1 MHHNRRKKK
10 RINYGVRA
18 VELFRGTKGYGFT
31 ISGQQ
36 PCILSCIVTGS
47 PAEQSGLRAG
57 DYLVAV
63 NGYNVAKS
71 PHDDVVKLIGNSKGI
86 LRLQIAENYYSDSSD
101 EEGHLTARTKP
112 KYSHKTRTS
121 NSTSNNNHNHSHNNH
136 NHNHNYNPNHS
147 HTHTHNH
154 NNNNSNHNNAATS
167 VSPNPNN
174 EKFKCTVDKV
184 VNDLK
189 TGAMFELPFDSA
201 QTPGTETTTT
211 STGTTITGTSTVRLP
226 PPPPPQLKM
235 QCSKNGSCH
244 RYLNLKNSICDNNL
258 GLASCSLPCS
268 LALAP
273 PPLNKRETEKIVHRT
288 VVGYLG
294 TIDIPNQL
302 HSSMMMQV
310 LKKCIKRLKQEKRNP
325 ITVLLTIHVTN
336 IKLTN
341 ADNKIIAEYPSYR
354 IIFCNAFSDTD
365 KQYFGILT
373 KSTGDRDGIVSNSC
387 HVFMIFNRLIDH
399 SLHVNTSNI
408 FGFTCTKTTDS
419 MVCQEFPDSCM
430 GLIGAIQTLYI
441 VDGSNDE
448 NGGAYGDVRRQ
459 LDAVSPQP
467 SNVSSSTAH
476 SSNSDSGIGFRD
488 DYAGNQGERNGDI
501 FRQPFP
507 VRIALRAGGSGT
519 GVGVGAGGESGAKS
533 NDDNDDD
540 DDDDDGPWIRRTEPE
555 LGCKGIDG
563 IGLYEGRNIFDGQRE
578 KCGEGNTCVKT
589 SAAKQSVGTSSFSR
603 TIAGIQRSE
612 MEFPVA
618 DGSCCSEIF
627 TMGEPSEDFSCDDS
641 RARNSEMC
649 NKLSPKV
656 FNVAKSLVHSLENLK
671 GDDEQ
676 FTALLNSFAGKSYEA
691 RQWTSLQEI
700 RNLDEFQSD
709 SLQYGSTDS
718 CDKEDNNYGV
728 HTWASGFE
736 KLLKDPV
743 GLQTFAEFLKKEFSH
758 ENIYFWAACERY
770 RNTEDI
776 TNRRALAWKI
786 YQRHLSTTAAE
797 PVNVDSHAAGQITQ
811 ELINYAPA
819 DLFLQAQKQVFN
831 LMKFD
836 SYPRFLRSDLYRNC
850 LETGSSVVS
859 TEDCDLAL
867 TNSPS
872 VKLKKSHSDA
882 EDRRRKS
889 ILPWNRK
896 NRSKS
901 KDRGESEYNKIPT
914 RVEPMYKS
922 FSSIKRDND
931 GNNTSN
937 NNNNNNNS
945 NYNNNDDNI
954 SISSSR
960 SSLASWDL
968 ALRQSFSKHSVAS
981 YDGQN
986 DKKDV
991 HSKCTGLCRVIL
1003 PDGSTTV
1010 VPTSQTET
1018 IKDVITRLLDK
1029 RALKYL
1035 NYDVLILATDELMNL
1050 KYSSSVLAG
1059 QEVEVVPAKVLKVDL
1074 PSRRII
1080 TVVAH
1085 RGRTLKEVL
1094 RPLLNKYGFKL
1105 ELITIWGDGHPISLD
1120 IPAINAPARL
1130 VLTSNNEDFQRD
1142 VPRCQDN
1149 IPQGQT
1155 TLDEITNKVF
1165 EELLVGKSAN
1175 KYQSEGSCKS
1185 DDQRSEGS
1193 SILSNKFFSRDLAL
1207 SGKKKSKSKSSNLSE
1222 KSNSDCTGDDSAA
1235 QSTRSHAPLIAKWRN
1250 GVKLQLPGRFDGDE
1264 LYEGLKRAQRSR
1276 LEDQRGTEINF
1287 ELPDFLKDKENN
1299 KSKDEKKLRRARLT
1313 VSANCDP
1320 TTKFYNDMSSNE
1332 KKQNPSSSL
1341 LKDSVNKLSESRI
1354 NNKSTIN
1361 SYPQSPSSSSLS
1373 LSVSDQYK
1381 NSMQESSTNKTTNLD
1396 NSLTNLDV
1404 TLEDADKTI
1413 IDNSNCKLTC
1423 KSIESSPT
1431 GNTSMLSMSMS
1442 MSVSSTSSSSGL
1454 MESPSTSPTK
1464 LLKPP
1469 PLPPKPKGLL
1479 TNAAK
1484 TNHLLSMK
1492 NNTRTTTITSD
1503 SCENK
1508 NIF

>member
-1 MHHNRRKKK
+1 MMHPSRRKKK

-18 VELFRGTKGYGFT
+18 VELVRGTKGYGFT

-36 PCILSCIVTGS
+36 PCILSCIVSGS

-71 PHDDVVKLIGNSKGI
+71 PHDDVVKLIGNSKGV

-101 EEGHLTARTKP
+101 EEGHLAARTKP
-112 KYSHKTRTS
+112 KYSHRS
-121 NSTSNNNHNHSHNNH
+121 RSSHQINSSLSQ
-136 NHNHNYNPNHS
+136 S
-147 HTHTHNH
+147 GD
-154 NNNNSNHNNAATS
+154 
-167 VSPNPNN
+167 
-174 EKFKCTVDKV
+174 KFKCTVEKV

-189 TGAMFELPFDSA
+189 TGAMFDSQSA
-201 QTPGTETTTT
+201 TT
-211 STGTTITGTSTVRLP
+211 RHP
-226 PPPPPQLKM
+226 PPPPPKM
-235 QCSKNGSCH
+235 QCSQTGSH
-244 RYLNLKNSICDNNL
+244 RHLNLTCSSSFDNLSDNPSTQEL
-258 GLASCSLPCS
+258 FSSGTACSL
-268 LALAP
+268 LAP
-273 PPLNKRETEKIVHRT
+273 PPKKRETEKIVHRT

-302 HSSMMMQV
+302 HPSMMMQV

-325 ITVLLTIHVTN
+325 TTVLLTIHVTN

-341 ADNKIIAEYPSYR
+341 ADNQVIAEYPSYR
-354 IIFCNAFSDTD
+354 IIFCNAFSESD
-365 KQYFGILT
+365 KQFFGILT
-373 KSTGDRDGIVSNSC
+373 KSAGEDGIVSNSC
-387 HVFMIFNRLIDH
+387 HVFMIFNRLIEH
-399 SLHVNTSNI
+399 SLHVNTSSA
-408 FGFTCTKTTDS
+408 FGFVCTRTTDS
-419 MVCQEFPDSCM
+419 NVCQEFPDSCM

-441 VDGSNDE
+441 VDGEE
-448 NGGAYGDVRRQ
+448 NYAENIRRQ
-459 LDAVSPQP
+459 MEAVSPQP
-467 SNVSSSTAH
+467 SNLSSSTAH

-488 DYAGNQGERNGDI
+488 DYGQEV

-507 VRIALRAGGSGT
+507 VRNRDEDPWVRRRDDKAQLVDDACREGACPNAGGDDSCQIT
-519 GVGVGAGGESGAKS
+519 SAGPVAAWSLPRKVSKDMELKAA
-533 NDDNDDD
+533 ND
-540 DDDDDGPWIRRTEPE
+540 
-555 LGCKGIDG
+555 
-563 IGLYEGRNIFDGQRE
+563 
-578 KCGEGNTCVKT
+578 CVKST
-589 SAAKQSVGTSSFSR
+589 
-603 TIAGIQRSE
+603 RSE
-612 MEFPVA
+612 M
-618 DGSCCSEIF
+618 CC
-627 TMGEPSEDFSCDDS
+627 
-641 RARNSEMC
+641 
-649 NKLSPKV
+649 KLSPKV
-656 FNVAKSLVHSLENLK
+656 FNVAKSMVHSLENLK
-671 GDDEQ
+671 EDDQQ

-700 RNLDEFQSD
+700 RNVDEFQEE
-709 SLQYGSTDS
+709 LQYGSTDS

-770 RNTEDI
+770 KNTED
-776 TNRRALAWKI
+776 TSNRRTLAWKI
-786 YQRHLSTTAAE
+786 YERHLSATAGE

-859 TEDCDLAL
+859 TEDCDLSL

-922 FSSIKRDND
+922 FSSMKRDESSNH
-931 GNNTSN
+931 NIN
-937 NNNNNNNS
+937 NNNNNNN
-945 NYNNNDDNI
+945 NNINNNEDNI

-968 ALRQSFSKHSVAS
+968 ALRQSFSKH
-981 YDGQN
+981 
-986 DKKDV
+986 
-991 HSKCTGLCRVIL
+991 
-1003 PDGSTTV
+1003 
-1010 VPTSQTET
+1010 
-1018 IKDVITRLLDK
+1018 
-1029 RALKYL
+1029 
-1035 NYDVLILATDELMNL
+1035 LMNL

-1085 RGRTLKEVL
+1085 KGRTLREVL

-1105 ELITIWGDGHPISLD
+1105 ELITIWGDGHPISLE

-1142 VPRCQDN
+1142 ALKCQEN

-1185 DDQRSEGS
+1185 EDQRSESS

-1222 KSNSDCTGDDSAA
+1222 KSHSDCAEETT
-1235 QSTRSHAPLIAKWRN
+1235 QTTRSHAPLIAKWRN
-1250 GVKLQLPGRFDGDE
+1250 GVMLQLPGRFDGDE

-1287 ELPDFLKDKENN
+1287 ELPDFLKDKENS
-1299 KSKDEKKLRRARLT
+1299 KSKDYKKLRRARLT
-1313 VSANCDP
+1313 VSANCD
-1320 TTKFYNDMSSNE
+1320 N
-1332 KKQNPSSSL
+1332 SSSKFFSDISIAEKTQHL
-1341 LKDSVNKLSESRI
+1341 PTNFTDSSIANRVMINESRSQPSVPTQE
-1354 NNKSTIN
+1354 STITTN
-1361 SYPQSPSSSSLS
+1361 RSSLDSS
-1373 LSVSDQYK
+1373 L
-1381 NSMQESSTNKTTNLD
+1381 
-1396 NSLTNLDV
+1396 NLDV

-1413 IDNSNCKLTC
+1413 ID
-1423 KSIESSPT
+1423 KSVELSSIA
-1431 GNTSMLSMSMS
+1431 NTSMSPMSTS
-1442 MSVSSTSSSSGL
+1442 TSTSSLGL
-1454 MESPSTSPTK
+1454 MDSPATSPTK
-1464 LLKPP
+1464 LSRPP

-1479 TNAAK
+1479 TSVK
-1484 TNHLLSMK
+1484 TNQLLSK
-1492 NNTRTTTITSD
+1492 NISRSTIISD
-1503 SCENK
+1503 SCESK
-1508 NIF
+1508 NVF